1 MYNITFIGAGPS
13 TVMAVLELIK
23 NNYQGKI
30 AIIEKGNSME
40 TRSKNE
46 VVSGFSG
53 AGCWSDSK
61 LSSSLSVGGSIPN
74 MTIKDLE
81 EYEHTILDCYNY
93 FNKLA
98 GNTNTI
104 EWSLTSNYDT
114 KDTSLN
120 WDVHKTCHVGTEKG
134 RDIYAQMEEYIKKQP
149 NINLIFNTRVK
160 DISFC
165 ANDYILITD
174 GEKDIVTEKV
184 VLATGQKDILPSIII
199 DKFNL
204 STKSRALQLGIRV
217 EDQINSQ
224 YEEIIKANY
233 DFKFVKEYNYNNVK
247 VRVRTFCCNSGNAH
261 VCAENTGTFTCFNG
275 HAYKHQDINNHSV
288 NYGIMCEVEGLN
300 DYNTKEDQ
308 IDLMKK
314 INNYPTWEKDN
325 FTDGL
330 PKAKRKLLNGFDF
343 LIGYY
348 PQEVVDSLTDFVYNL
363 NKLVDLSKAVFYY
376 PEVKLSGSVPDIN
389 YDTFETEF
397 KNLYMI
403 GDCTISRGILK
414 SSYIGYKFARNI
426 LEETNA

>member
-13 TVMAVLELIK
+13 TIMAALELIK

-30 AIIEKGNSME
+30 AIVEKGNSME

-81 EYEHTILDCYNY
+81 EYEHTILACYNY

-134 RDIYAQMEEYIKKQP
+134 RDIYAQMEEYLKKQP
-149 NINLIFNTRVK
+149 NIDLIFNTRVK

-165 ANDYILITD
+165 ANDYVLVTD

-184 VLATGQKDILPSIII
+184 VLATGQKDILPSVII

-204 STKSRALQLGIRV
+204 STKSRALQLGVRV
-217 EDQINSQ
+217 EDQMNSQ

-233 DFKFVKEYNYNNVK
+233 DFKFVKEYDYNNVK

-261 VCAENTGTFTCFNG
+261 VCAENTGTFICFNG

-325 FTDGL
+325 FTNNL

-348 PQEVVDSLTDFVYNL
+348 PQEIVDSLTDFVYNL

-376 PEVKLSGSVPDIN
+376 PEVKLSGSVPNIN
-389 YDTFETEF
+389 YNTFETEF

-414 SSYIGYKFARNI
+414 SSYIGYKFAKNI